1 MERDPNLVFSSRN
14 GRVTR
19 NGMTVELCIVR
30 LEHGDEWTLEVV
42 NQNGT
47 SIVWDV
53 PFDSDEA
60 AFEEFERTIAEEGME
75 AFLDDARIIPFPR
88 R

>member
-30 LEHGDEWTLEVV
+30 LEHETAWSLEVV
-42 NQNGT
+42 NQKGT
-47 SIVWDV
+47 SIVWDDL
-53 PFDSDEA
+53 FESDDA

>member
-1 MERDPNLVFSSRN
+1 MERDPNLVFSPRN

-47 SIVWDV
+47 SIVWDD

>member
-19 NGMTVELCIVR
+19 NGVTVELCIVR
-30 LEHGDEWTLEVV
+30 LEHGEEWTLEVV

-47 SIVWDV
+47 SIVWDD
-53 PFDSDEA
+53 PFESDEA
-60 AFEEFERTIAEEGME
+60 AFEEFERTISEEGME

>member
-30 LEHGDEWTLEVV
+30 LEHGEEWTLEVV
-42 NQNGT
+42 SQNGT
-47 SIVWDV
+47 SIVWDD
-53 PFDSDEA
+53 PFESDEA
-60 AFEEFERTIAEEGME
+60 AFGEFERTIAEEGME